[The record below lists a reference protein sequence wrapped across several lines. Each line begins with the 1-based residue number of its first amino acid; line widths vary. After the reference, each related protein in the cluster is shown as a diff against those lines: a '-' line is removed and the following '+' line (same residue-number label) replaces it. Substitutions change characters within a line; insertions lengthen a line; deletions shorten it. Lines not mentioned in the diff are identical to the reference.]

1 MPVRSMTGFGAA
13 AQTWESPDGP
23 TAITV
28 EARSVNGRHL
38 EVRVRSPWGIGVE
51 QLVRRHVEARC
62 GRGRVDVAIALG
74 RAAEGVTAEVDA
86 LGRVGVDRQR
96 IAAAIDACVEATAMA
111 RRAGLEVL
119 PVNILELIRNST
131 AVRAGSEA
139 ASPGPPDVLEPL
151 VVQAVEAMLA
161 FRETEGA
168 ALGEVLRRA
177 VNSLRGDVDRV
188 ELLARD
194 QARPVTARLARRVRE
209 LCEAAGT
216 APPDE
221 SRLVQEL
228 AIVAMR
234 GDIAEEIARLG
245 LHLTRM
251 LEVLDA
257 AATPGQGRTLEFVAQ
272 EVLRELTTV
281 GSKIIDGEG
290 AQLVIDAKGTLE
302 RVREQVSNV
311 E

>member
-1 MPVRSMTGFGAA
+1 MTGFGAA
-13 AQTWESPDGP
+13 AQTWDAPDGP
-23 TAITV
+23 TAVTV

-38 EVRVRSPWGIGVE
+38 EVRVRSPWGIGIE

-62 GRGRVDVAIALG
+62 GRGRIDVVIALG
-74 RAAEGVTAEVDA
+74 RTAEGTSPDSDP
-86 LGRVGVDRQR
+86 LGRLGVDRHR
-96 IAAAIDACVEATAMA
+96 IELAIAACVETTAIA

-119 PVNILELIRNST
+119 PVNILELIRNSIP
-131 AVRAGSEA
+131 AKQGSDGVAQAPAEL
-139 ASPGPPDVLEPL
+139 VEPL
-151 VVQAVEAMLA
+151 VVTALDGLLG
-161 FRETEGA
+161 FRDTEGA
-168 ALGEVLRRA
+168 ALAEVLRRS
-177 VNSLRGDVDRV
+177 VIGLRTDVDRIA
-188 ELLARD
+188 ELARD
-194 QARPVTARLARRVRE
+194 QARPVTQRLARKVRE
-209 LCEAAGT
+209 LCEAAGA

-221 SRLVQEL
+221 ARLAQEL

-245 LHLTRM
+245 LHLARM

-257 AATPGQGRTLEFVAQ
+257 TATAGQGRTLEFVAQ